1 MTRQAVAAAVS
12 ALLAVGIAQ
21 AGGAAPVS
29 DLSITMNDF
38 VPTYTP
44 GGLVIYTIVVGNAG
58 PDDAVGAKV
67 KDAVNA
73 LPQVL
78 GATWTC
84 IGAGGA
90 TCSPD
95 PVVGDIDDTVDI
107 PVGGTATYTLGV
119 TLLATASGNLVNTA
133 TITPPAGTTDPGPG
147 PNSATD
153 TDTEAAIFHV
163 ATDGVDSAT
172 CSSTA
177 PCRTIQHAIDNAQ
190 AGDTV
195 LVRAG
200 TYHECIVLVPGGG
213 PGGVTVESE
222 ELFTAGTLGSTILD
236 GAGACDG
243 VDPNPPGP
251 VAKVFDGSFLIG
263 FVIRNGADSGVWGL
277 GAVAIGN
284 NVIREN
290 VTSQNGGGIRLIM
303 GSNLS
308 DPSAKARI
316 LSNSIFSN
324 TAGGDGAGIYADASA
339 TTVPSLVEIMNNTVL
354 SNTAGGDTVGAS
366 GGGIAVFTDT
376 ASTAVSSR
384 VVLEGNTIDGNV
396 AKNAAANAA
405 LARGGGVFVATGATF
420 GLGVESVTFGAAG
433 NGNIVR
439 NNVSEGYGGGIAVQV
454 QPAPSGTHA
463 VDIEANAITA
473 NTGKLGGG
481 GAQLFV
487 RAIDQPVAASPGV
500 QLHVTDNV
508 FVGNHAEG
516 ELSDPL
522 AIGGGGIHAELQSDR
537 TAAAAIVFEISGNT
551 IQANDSTTHG
561 GGVSLVAS
569 ADDDPDSN
577 GTIAPA
583 EAVIWFHNN
592 LVAKNAAHD
601 RTAGG
606 VSGGG
611 VHALAIA
618 RGALALARLSQDF
631 LTVAEN
637 ETELGSGGF
646 EWEDLLVPN
655 SLGFA
660 GKTSFELSNSIVSDN
675 DGYGIGG
682 TLLPGPSTNLAIS
695 FTDAFGNGSGNYAPS
710 LIDPTGTNG
719 NISADPSLDALF
731 LPRLCG
737 PTIDAGD
744 PSIDLG
750 DPPIEP
756 LPNGGR
762 VNMGHLGN
770 TASATRTFPDVNG
783 DGTIDGLDIIGV
795 AVSFSA
801 ASGDPRFLASA
812 DRDLNDLVDGQDL
825 AYVSAFYAQSCP

>member
-1 MTRQAVAAAVS
+1 MTRQALAAAVS
-12 ALLAVGIAQ
+12 ALLAVTFAQ
-21 AGGAAPVS
+21 AGGAVS
-29 DLSITMNDF
+29 DLSITMADF
-38 VPTYTP
+38 QPTYTP
-44 GGLVIYTIVVGNAG
+44 GGLVTYTIVVGNAG
-58 PDDAVGAKV
+58 PDDVVGAKV

-78 GATWTC
+78 GAVWAC
-84 IGAGGA
+84 VGAGGA

-95 PVVGDIDDTVDI
+95 TVVGDIDDTVDI

-119 TLLATASGNLVNTA
+119 TLTTTASGNLVNTA
-133 TITPPAGTTDPGPG
+133 TVTPPTGTTDPGPG

-153 TDTEAAIFHV
+153 TNTEAAIFYV

-177 PCRTIQHAIDNAQ
+177 PCLTVQHAIDIAQ

-222 ELFTAGTLGSTILD
+222 ELFTAGTNASTILD

-243 VDPNPPGP
+243 VGANPAGP

-290 VTSQNGGGIRLIM
+290 VTSQDGGGIRLIM

-324 TAGGDGAGIYADASA
+324 TAGGDGAGIHVDASA

-354 SNTAGGDTVGAS
+354 ANTAGNGTAGAS

-376 ASTAVSSR
+376 GSNAVSSR
-384 VVLEGNTIDGNV
+384 VILQGNTIDGNV
-396 AKNAAANAA
+396 AKNAAANAT
-405 LARGGGVFVATGATF
+405 LAHGGGVFVATGVAF
-420 GLGVESVTFGAAG
+420 GLGVETVTFGAAK

-463 VDIEANAITA
+463 VDVEADTITA

-487 RAIDQPVAASPGV
+487 RAKDQPVAASPGV
-500 QLHVTDNV
+500 QLHVKDSV

-516 ELSDPL
+516 ELSDAL
-522 AIGGGGIHAELQSDR
+522 AIGGGGLYAELQSDR
-537 TAAAAIVFEISGNT
+537 TASAAIVFEIAGNT
-551 IQANDSTTHG
+551 FQANDSTTHG

-569 ADDDPDSN
+569 ADDDPASN
-577 GTIAPA
+577 GTTAPA
-583 EAVIWFHNN
+583 DAVIAFHNN

-618 RGALALARLSQDF
+618 RGATALARLSQDF

-682 TLLPGPSTNLAIS
+682 TLIPGPSTSVTVS

-710 LIDPTGTNG
+710 LTDPTGTNG
-719 NISADPSLDALF
+719 NISADPSLDSLF

-750 DPPIEP
+750 DPPTEP

-812 DRDLNDLVDGQDL
+812 DRDLNDLVDGEDL
-825 AYVSAFYAQSCP
+825 AFVSAFYAQSCP

>member
-1 MTRQAVAAAVS
+1 MTRQALAATVS
-12 ALLAVGIAQ
+12 GWLAVTIAQ
-21 AGGAAPVS
+21 AGGAVPVS
-29 DLSITMNDF
+29 DLSITMADF
-38 VPTYTP
+38 TPTYTP
-44 GGLVIYTIVVGNAG
+44 GGLVTYTIVVGNAG
-58 PDDAVGAKV
+58 PDAVVGAKV
-67 KDAVNA
+67 KDDVTA
-73 LPQVL
+73 LSQVL

-95 PVVGDIDDTVDI
+95 PVVGDIDDTVDL

-119 TLLATASGNLVNTA
+119 TLRTTATGDLVNTA
-133 TITPPAGTTDPGPG
+133 TVTPPTGTTDPGPA
-147 PNSATD
+147 PNSVTD
-153 TDTEAAIFHV
+153 TNTEAAIFYV
-163 ATDGVDSAT
+163 ATDGTDAAT
-172 CSSTA
+172 CPSTA
-177 PCRTIQHAIDNAQ
+177 PCKTIQHAIDIAE

-195 LVRAG
+195 LVQAG

-222 ELFTAGTLGSTILD
+222 DLFTGGTVGSTILD

-243 VDPNPPGP
+243 VDANPAGP
-251 VAKVFDGSFLIG
+251 VAKVFDGSFLLG
-263 FVIRNGADSGVWGL
+263 FLIRNGGDSGVWGL

-284 NVIREN
+284 NIIRDN
-290 VTSQNGGGIRLIM
+290 VTSQNGGGIRLIT

-316 LSNSIFSN
+316 LSNSILSN
-324 TAGGDGAGIYADASA
+324 TSGGHGAGIYVDASA
-339 TTVPSLVEIMNNTVL
+339 TTVSSLVEINVNTIVG
-354 SNTAGGDTVGAS
+354 NTAGGETVGAS
-366 GGGIAVFTDT
+366 GGGIAVFMDT

-384 VVLEGNTIDGNV
+384 VIINGNTIDGNV
-396 AKNAAANAA
+396 AKNATANAT
-405 LARGGGVFVATGATF
+405 LARGGGVFVATGATG
-420 GLGVESVTFGAAG
+420 GLGIESVTLG
-433 NGNIVR
+433 NGNLVR
-439 NNVSEGYGGGIAVQV
+439 NNVSEGYGGGISLQMH
-454 QPAPSGTHA
+454 PAPSGTHT
-463 VDIEANAITA
+463 VDVEANAITA
-473 NTGKLGGG
+473 NTGGLGGG

-487 RAIDQPVAASPGV
+487 RAIDQSVAVSPGV
-500 QLHVTDNV
+500 QLHVVNNV

-516 ELSDPL
+516 QLSDSL

-537 TAAAAIVFEISGNT
+537 TAAAAIVFEIAGNT

-561 GGVSLVAS
+561 GGVSLIAS
-569 ADDDPDSN
+569 ADDDPASN
-577 GTIAPA
+577 GATAPA
-583 EAVIWFHNN
+583 EAVIAFRNN

-618 RGALALARLSQDF
+618 RGASALARLSQDF
-631 LTVAEN
+631 LTVSEN
-637 ETELGSGGF
+637 QTELGAGGF
-646 EWEDLLVPN
+646 EWEDLLLPN
-655 SLGFA
+655 SLGST
-660 GKTSFELSNSIVSDN
+660 GTTSFELSNSIVSDN

-682 TLLPGPSTNLAIS
+682 TLIPGPSTSMTVS
-695 FTDAFGNGSGNYAPS
+695 FTDAFGNGSGNYAPT
-710 LIDPTGTNG
+710 LTDPTGTNG
-719 NISADPSLDALF
+719 NISVDPSLDALF

-744 PSIDLG
+744 PSIALG
-750 DPPIEP
+750 DPPTEP

-770 TASATRTFPDVNG
+770 TASATRTFPDVTG

-795 AVSFSA
+795 AVSFGADSD
-801 ASGDPRFLASA
+801 DPRFLAAA

>member
-1 MTRQAVAAAVS
+1 MTRQALAAVVS
-12 ALLAVGIAQ
+12 ALLAVTIAQ

-29 DLSITMNDF
+29 DLSITMADF
-38 VPTYTP
+38 APTYTP
-44 GGLVIYTIVVGNAG
+44 GGLVTYTIVVWNAG
-58 PDDAVGAKV
+58 PDPVVGAKV
-67 KDAVNA
+67 KDTVTS

-78 GATWTC
+78 GATSTC
-84 IGAGGA
+84 VGAGGA

-95 PVVGDIDDTVDI
+95 VVVGNIDDTVDI

-119 TLLATASGNLVNTA
+119 TLRTTATGDLVNTA
-133 TITPPAGTTDPGPG
+133 TVTPPSGTTDPGPG

-153 TDTEAAIFHV
+153 TDTEATIFYV
-163 ATDGVDSAT
+163 ATDGINSAT
-172 CSSTA
+172 CPSTA
-177 PCRTIQHAIDNAQ
+177 PCKTIQHAIDIAE

-195 LVRAG
+195 LVHAG
-200 TYHECIVLVPGGG
+200 TYHECIVLVPS
-213 PGGVTVESE
+213 GGVGGVRVESE
-222 ELFTAGTLGSTILD
+222 EIFTGGTVGSTILD

-243 VDPNPPGP
+243 VDPNPAAP

-263 FVIRNGADSGVWGL
+263 FLIRNGADSGVWGL

-284 NVIREN
+284 NVIRDN
-290 VTSQNGGGIRLIM
+290 ATSQNGGGIRLIT
-303 GSNLS
+303 GSLS
-308 DPSAKARI
+308 DPSSKARI
-316 LSNSIFSN
+316 LSNSVLSN
-324 TAGGDGAGIYADASA
+324 TSGGNGAGIYVDASA
-339 TTVPSLVEIMNNTVL
+339 TTVPSLVEIMANTIVG
-354 SNTAGGDTVGAS
+354 NTAGGDTVGAS

-376 ASTAVSSR
+376 ASAAVSSR
-384 VVLEGNTIDGNV
+384 VIIGGNTIDGNV
-396 AKNAAANAA
+396 AKNAAANAT
-405 LARGGGVFVATGATF
+405 LAHGGGVSVTTGTAA
-420 GLGVESVTFGAAG
+420 GLGDESVTLGGAG
-433 NGNIVR
+433 NLNIVR
-439 NNVSEGYGGGIAVQV
+439 NNVSEGFGGGISIQM
-454 QPAPSGTHA
+454 QPAPSGKHS
-463 VDIEANAITA
+463 VDVEANAITA
-473 NTGKLGGG
+473 NTGGLGGG
-481 GAQLFV
+481 GAQLFLH
-487 RAIDQPVAASPGV
+487 AIDQPVAASPGV
-500 QLHVTDNV
+500 QLHVEDNV

-516 ELSDPL
+516 QLSDPL

-537 TAAAAIVFEISGNT
+537 TAAAAIVFEIAGNT

-561 GGVSLVAS
+561 GGVSLIAS
-569 ADDDPDSN
+569 ADDDPVSN
-577 GTIAPA
+577 GATAPA
-583 EAVIWFHNN
+583 EAVIAFHNN

-618 RGALALARLSQDF
+618 RGGSALARLSQDF
-631 LTVAEN
+631 LTVADN
-637 ETELGSGGF
+637 ETELGSGGL
-646 EWEDLLVPN
+646 EWEDLLLPN

-660 GKTSFELSNSIVSDN
+660 GATSFELSNSIVSDN
-675 DGYGIGG
+675 DGYGVGG
-682 TLLPGPSTNLAIS
+682 TLIPGPSTSVTVS
-695 FTDAFGNGSGNYAPS
+695 FTDAFGNGSGNYAPT
-710 LIDPTGTNG
+710 LTDPTGTNG
-719 NISADPSLDALF
+719 NISLDPSLDSLF